1 MIKVLHIISSLND
14 GGAEGVLYKIASYDD
29 SQDIE
34 HAVITLTE
42 GEKYR
47 RLLLDKGVF
56 VKELHMHGITK
67 SFLAFF
73 ILWLYIIRERPFVV
87 QTWMYHADVIGGAAS
102 LLAGVRNI
110 VWNIRSG
117 EIHSSQKLTTRI
129 FIKFS
134 VLLSNFIPRRIV
146 SCSNR
151 AIDIHKKIGYKGS
164 FSLID
169 NGVNENIFYPS
180 VSKRLKIRSEFSID
194 DSCVFFGMVARFDP
208 QKDHFNLLQAIA
220 NISSHNYKVIL
231 VGTNVDSSNVKL
243 LSWIDK
249 LGISSKVIL
258 SGQRSDIPDIM
269 CGLDFLILP
278 SLYGEAFPNVLIE
291 AMSVGTPCI
300 ATDVGDSARI
310 IGNNGWIVKPK
321 SPSDLSNVI
330 NFAINLKIN
339 NIMEYN
345 AISEQCINRTKEKFS
360 IESMIY
366 KYKSVWNGEGDF
378 LI

>member
-1 MIKVLHIISSLND
+1 MRKKILHIISSLND

-29 SQDIE
+29 IHDTE
-34 HAVITLTE
+34 HAGITLTE
-42 GEKYR
+42 GEKYS

-56 VKELHMHGITK
+56 VKELHMHGFTK

-73 ILWLYIIRERPFVV
+73 ILWFYILRERPFVV
-87 QTWMYHADVIGGAAS
+87 QTWMYHADVIGGTAS
-102 LLAGVRNI
+102 LLAGVGNI

-129 FIKFS
+129 FIKLS
-134 VLLSNFIPRRIV
+134 ALLSNFIPRRIV

-151 AIDIHKKIGYKGS
+151 AIDIHKKIGYKGK
-164 FSLID
+164 FSLIN
-169 NGVNENIFYPS
+169 NGVNESIFYPS
-180 VSKRLKIRSEFSID
+180 SKKRLKIRSEFSIE

-220 NISSHNYKVIL
+220 NITSDNYKVIL
-231 VGTNVDSSNVKL
+231 VGSNVYSSNVKL
-243 LSWIDK
+243 LNWIDK

-258 SGQRSDIPDIM
+258 SGQRNDIPDIM
-269 CGLDFLILP
+269 CGIDFLILP

-300 ATDVGDSARI
+300 ATDIGDSARVL
-310 IGNNGWIVKPK
+310 GNCGWIVKPN
-321 SPSDLSNVI
+321 SPTDLSDAI
-330 NFAINLKIN
+330 KLAINVKVN
-339 NIMEYN
+339 NIIKYN
-345 AISEQCINRTKEKFS
+345 AISEQCINRTKEEFS

-366 KYKSVWNGEGDF
+366 NYKNVWNGGG
-378 LI
+378 